1 MDKILQR
8 NDFNLQL
15 MATVPAFIVGTL
27 LLMGLRQCWLR
38 ARTNSRLPLEEI
50 RRELIDIEAALTRAD
65 GPHRS
70 TREGRA
76 ALSQFEASPMELA
89 EAGEVVFGVH
99 RLRAKG
105 KQWLRGWLRTEL
117 LHDAQE
123 LLESGR
129 LSAMQRAQIA
139 RSLLR
144 RLDNIN
150 AFSTW

>member
-1 MDKILQR
+1 VDKILQR

-70 TREGRA
+70 AREGRA
-76 ALSQFEASPMELA
+76 ALSHF
-89 EAGEVVFGVH
+89 EVVFAH
-99 RLRAKG
+99 PPISPIC
-105 KQWLRGWLRTEL
+105 RTPL
-117 LHDAQE
+117 FPYLT
-123 LLESGR
+123 
-129 LSAMQRAQIA
+129 
-139 RSLLR
+139 
-144 RLDNIN
+144 
-150 AFSTW
+150 F